1 MTVIFSRGNLFW
13 IEVFNIPRQT
23 VLASSSV
30 SITNT
35 LEHAGRF
42 LGASIIF
49 DGTFNR
55 ISGRDL
61 SNLIQNTDTT
71 EITEGQELSAFTII
85 FHNQHSTI
93 AQNLGAHVIV
103 LMRGKG

>member
-30 SITNT
+30 TIVNT

-42 LGASIIF
+42 IGCSIVF

-61 SNLIQNTDTT
+61 SNLVQNTDAT
-71 EITEGQELSAFTII
+71 EITEGQSLEAFNVI
-85 FHNQHSTI
+85 FHNQHSSI
-93 AQNLGAHVIV
+93 AQSLGAHVIV